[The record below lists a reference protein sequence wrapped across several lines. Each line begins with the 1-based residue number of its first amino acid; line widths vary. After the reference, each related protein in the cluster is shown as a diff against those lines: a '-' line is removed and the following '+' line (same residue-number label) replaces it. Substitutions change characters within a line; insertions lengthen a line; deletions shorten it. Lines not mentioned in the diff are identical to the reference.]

1 MRDRSVFDSQRAPK
15 ASNVVIA
22 ILLCFNFSILAD
34 GTSILVLIA
43 CEIVQT
49 SSPTSSK
56 ITHLAPTE

>member
-43 CEIVQT
+43 SEIV
-49 SSPTSSK
+49 
-56 ITHLAPTE
+56 